1 MDHFHPALII
11 PLAPFLMVV
20 AIVTVKTFEKV
31 ARHYMDWRLEMA
43 RRVGAGD
50 EASLAATLQAL
61 RAEIAALKRHESEV
75 ILTFDSTLQ
84 TLDARLKNVEARA
97 LGAGPAERPSLSA
110 EPLPAREEMAP
121 VTRLR

>member
-1 MDHFHPALII
+1 MEHFNLALLI
-11 PLAPFLMVV
+11 PFAPFVMVV
-20 AIVTVKTFEKV
+20 AIVAVKTFEKV

-84 TLDARLKNVEARA
+84 TLDARLKNLEARA
-97 LGAGPAERPSLSA
+97 LGAGPAERTPLSA